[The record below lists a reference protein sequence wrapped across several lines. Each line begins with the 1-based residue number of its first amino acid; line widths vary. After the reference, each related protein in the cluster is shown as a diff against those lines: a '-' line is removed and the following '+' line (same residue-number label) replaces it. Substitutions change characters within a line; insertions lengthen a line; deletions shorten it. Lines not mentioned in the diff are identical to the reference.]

1 MQRVHALIL
10 PGLLSLLGLLI
21 TGCDR
26 QPAKSNASHAKPRIV
41 CTVAMIADLTQRIA
55 GESADVVSLMGSG
68 VDPHLRCQ
76 SRTGGSGS
84 VASVAMTHGGNSHPR
99 QFATAARAR
108 ARTRSSGAVRASRKA
123 NGPPQST

>member
-1 MQRVHALIL
+1 MGYTMQRVHALIL

-68 VDPHLRCQ
+68 VDPA
-76 SRTGGSGS
+76 
-84 VASVAMTHGGNSHPR
+84 VAAPR
-99 QFATAARAR
+99 SIT
-108 ARTRSSGAVRASRKA
+108 SGAGDNCVWRPGITGSNLRFIEPPKRPDAGLQRA
-123 NGPPQST
+123 